1 MADAVLSLL
10 DDARDK
16 LTRREHPMLV
26 QLDIADAMRYAET
39 IKRLMI
45 EAGIGVE

>member
-1 MADAVLSLL
+1 VLDLL
-10 DDARDK
+10 NDARAK
-16 LTRREHPMLV
+16 VTKREHPMLV
-26 QLDIADAMRYAET
+26 QLDLADAMRYAES